1 MAEVKSLAYAI
12 VNATDLDAWYDYGV
26 NVLGLQ
32 VGERTDQRIRFRM
45 DNKLYRL
52 EINKADDDR
61 ITHVGWEVQGPRELE
76 ELAAAVREAGYDP
89 QRPAEEEIVDR
100 CVVDM
105 YRFTDPDGTVQLELH
120 YALHDS
126 LDNFASPLGH
136 RFVTGTG
143 GAGHVFQ
150 LVKDVEAYEKLYF
163 EVLGFKLSD
172 WIAMKGLK
180 LTFTHCNPRHHTFA
194 FGGGVP
200 GLPTAIGHLMF
211 EVEDIDHVG
220 RAHDKVLNGAA
231 QLINGLGRHTNDKM
245 ISFYMNCPSNFGVEF
260 GTGGLLIDDS
270 TWTPTWYT
278 ETQYWG
284 HSQHLTLSKGDPKNY
299 G

>member
-12 VNATDLDAWYDYGV
+12 VDATDLDAWYDYGV
-26 NVLGLQ
+26 NVVGLQ
-32 VGERTDQRIRFRM
+32 VGERTDRRIRFRM

-52 EINKADDDR
+52 EINRADQDR
-61 ITHVGWEVQGPRELE
+61 ITHIGWEVKGPAELE
-76 ELAAAVREAGYDP
+76 QLAEAVRGLGYDVR
-89 QRPAEEEIVDR
+89 RPSAEEITDR
-100 CVVDM
+100 CVVDL
-105 YRFTDPDGTVQLELH
+105 YRFTDPDGTVECELH

-126 LDNFASPLGH
+126 LDRFASPLGH
-136 RFVTGTG
+136 SFVTGDG

-150 LVKDVEAYEKLYF
+150 LVQDVEAYEKLYF
-163 EVLGFKLSD
+163 DVLGFRLSD
-172 WIAMKGLK
+172 WIEMKGLK

-200 GLPTAIGHLMF
+200 GLPTAIGHLMV

-231 QLINGLGRHTNDKM
+231 RMISGLGRHTNDKM
-245 ISFYMNCPSNFGVEF
+245 ISFYMDSPSHFGVEF
-260 GTGGLLIDDS
+260 GTGGLRIDDAS
-270 TWTPTWYT
+270 WLPTWYT

-284 HSQHLTLSKGDPKNY
+284 HSPYLTLSKDDPKNY